1 MYEMYLRMQGFE
13 TIATDDPDEAF
24 RQAAQVDL
32 IVTDIRLRAAADGLA
47 LIERLRQDQRTRS
60 IPIVVV
66 SAYAFDEDRA
76 RAQAAG
82 CNTFLAKPCPPHAVL
97 AELTRLLVGPP
108 ATPRA
113 TDDSA
118 TGG

>member
-47 LIERLRQDQRTRS
+47 LIKRLRQDERTRS

-66 SAYAFDEDRA
+66 SAYAFDDDRA

-82 CNTFLAKPCPPHAVL
+82 CDTFLAKPCPPHAVL
-97 AELTRLLVGPP
+97 AEVTRLLVGSPDFP
-108 ATPRA
+108 STADDRA
-113 TDDSA
+113 A
-118 TGG
+118 GV